1 MIQLK
6 LYNDSTKTEQ
16 YWIELYET
24 EPIKLTLSVEDIT
37 NADATST
44 FSKAFK
50 VPGTRKNAEF
60 FKNAFDIDGI
70 LYDVTI
76 KKPAEILVDGAEFK
90 TGHVRLQK
98 VFLNT
103 DLDRYDYQL
112 LFLGETRDLS
122 SIIGDKPLC
131 QLVMPDLNPPGN
143 QSTFNQTDI
152 ESSWQAFPESASL
165 TAGLAD
171 GNLLFPLIDHGNE
184 YDNNVPTAG
193 VIELGNSTGKG
204 FTHNDSN
211 GLAPTRF
218 KPMIRAKRI
227 WDQIF
232 QDAGYTYTST
242 FLNSDRFKQI
252 YISAFGNE
260 ASSEIDVNQSV
271 QTSFKAWE
279 LTIQQIAD
287 CFLYL
292 NDTIYNPGGQF
303 STGTSTCSGGSYYL
317 APATSTQNS
326 YYVMSANADVNGY
339 FENSNGSRNY
349 IAIRLELYNDT
360 TNTVL
365 RSGPYIQQ
373 GNSSFV
379 FDSRYLPDGS
389 INAGDIIKLRT
400 AAASIF
406 DSSSIE
412 NIYWDCTS
420 SPGTYTPVADLDCEY
435 KQIDFIKDILTTF
448 RLTLSPDPKIP
459 NAFIIEPWQ
468 TYINSGDLYDW
479 SKKLVENKDVIVEP
493 LFNTQSDVIEF
504 SFTQDLDYINNFH
517 YENYKHPYGWLEF
530 NSGNE
535 LLKGTRK
542 IEVKGIAPTPVD
554 QIEQDPSNPH
564 SMPEFIIPL
573 THKHNAE
580 GAVTQ
585 HVPIKPKTRM
595 LFYNGLK
602 PITDNVD
609 QWYWLN
615 VNTKVTVFPQ
625 VTPYEQFPPTSS
637 SLNLNFSND
646 IRYYLEGWPDPQD
659 ASYNQEGPT
668 IYNEYWSRYINS
680 LYNKYSRRVTAYFI
694 LNNIDLNEFSF
705 DDTIFVNGTYFR
717 PEKIIDVQIGAYTEV
732 LVQLITANDYVPTT
746 RAEET
751 LIDFTATGYAGDC
764 YNFSGY
770 IEITTQGTP
779 PFTWDLG
786 NGQTGQ
792 ALVGTPAGAGPY
804 TFIIPF
810 VSPGSYTVS
819 VTDSLGRTGVAS
831 ATVPVGI
838 YNPPTATQVI
848 TNATDCTEPCNG
860 SIAVTPADG
869 NAPYTIYWYDD
880 PTETSFTRTGL
891 CPGDYSYY
899 ITDSSGCLSASYL
912 ATVTCA
918 STEYDIWYY
927 ARDFN
932 CESLSGQFV
941 TVRVPVGTI
950 PDPVN
955 DIVSL
960 TEIVSGI
967 PAVGCYRPIYQ
978 TTGFA
983 QYEITQY
990 WINCESCNGITPEEY
1005 WVVEDCEL
1013 PGIVRTVK
1021 FTQTPQVAEAWNLDN
1036 TGGCW
1041 SVVELGNPDLWSGD
1055 TAVTMYPDC
1064 NICNEGGVTDYYHL
1078 IRRCNSPEIE
1088 TYVARHS
1095 SLLNIGDSVKV
1106 SGVIHVGICYEVIA
1120 YVEGPEDTTVLE
1132 VFPTC
1137 EICNE

>member
-70 LYDVTI
+70 LYDVTV

-103 DLDRYDYQL
+103 DLDRYDYEL

-131 QLVMPDLNPPGN
+131 QLVMDDLVPTDPASSIFT
-143 QSTFNQTDI
+143 QADI
-152 ESSWQAFPESASL
+152 ELSWQAYPESVSL

-184 YDNNVPTAG
+184 YDGGLPTSG
-193 VIELGNSTGKG
+193 VIELNNESGRG
-204 FTHNDSN
+204 FTLNASN

-232 QDAGYTYTST
+232 DDAGYTYTSS
-242 FLNSDRFKQI
+242 FLNSNRFKQI

-260 ASSEIDVNQSV
+260 ASSEVSINQSV
-271 QTSFKAWE
+271 TTSFQAE
-279 LTIQQIAD
+279 ENVDTQGIN
-287 CFLYL
+287 CYLYL
-292 NDTIYNPGGQF
+292 NDVVYNPGGQF
-303 STGTSTCSGGSYYL
+303 STGTTTCSGGSYYV
-317 APATSTQNS
+317 APATSTQNA
-326 YYVMSANADVNGY
+326 YYIMHANADVDGW
-339 FENSNGSRNY
+339 FENSDGSRNSVP
-349 IAIRLELYNDT
+349 IRIELVNASQG
-360 TNTVL
+360 NAL
-365 RSGPYIQQ
+365 LANGPYIT
-373 GNSSFV
+373 GSNSSLT
-379 FDSRYLPDGS
+379 FDSRNLADGAVT
-389 INAGDIIKLRT
+389 AGDILKIRCTTLT
-400 AAASIF
+400 GTDY
-406 DSSSIE
+406 DSVE
-412 NIYWDCTS
+412 NVYWDCTA
-420 SPGTYTPVADLDCEY
+420 SPGGYYAPGDLDCNY

-468 TYINSGDLYDW
+468 TYINSGNLYDW

-493 LFNTQSDVIEF
+493 LFNTQSDIIEF

-554 QIEQDPSNPH
+554 QIEQDDGSPH
-564 SMPEFIIPL
+564 NMPTFIIPNI
-573 THKHNAE
+573 HKHNPE

-585 HVPIKPKTRM
+585 HLPIKPKTRM

-602 PITDNVD
+602 TIPDVVD

-615 VNTKVTVFPQ
+615 INTRVEVYPQ
-625 VTPYEQFPPTSS
+625 VTPYEQFPPTNS

-646 IRYYLEGWPDPQD
+646 IRYYLDPNPGTG
-659 ASYNQEGPT
+659 YNQEGPT

-705 DDTIFVNGTYFR
+705 DDTIFVNGTYYR

-732 LVQLITANDYVPTT
+732 LVQLITANDYVPIT
-746 RAEET
+746 RAQET

-810 VSPGSYTVS
+810 VSPGTYNVTVN
-819 VTDSLGRTGVAS
+819 DSLGRTGVAS

-848 TNATDCTEPCNG
+848 TNATDCIEPCNG
-860 SIAVTPADG
+860 SIVVTPADG

-918 STEYDIWYY
+918 STEYDIWDY
-927 ARDFN
+927 ARDFD
-932 CESLSGQFV
+932 CESLSGTFV
-941 TVRVPVGTI
+941 KVRVPSGTT
-950 PDPVN
+950 PDPIN
-955 DIVSL
+955 DIVTL
-960 TEIVSGI
+960 TEIISGI
-967 PAVGCYRPIYQ
+967 PAVGCYRPIQ
-978 TTGFA
+978 LTTGLP

-990 WINCESCNGITPEEY
+990 WIDCESCNGITPEEY
-1005 WVVEDCEL
+1005 WVVESCEL
-1013 PGIVRTVK
+1013 PGNVRTVK
-1021 FTQTPQVAEAWNLDN
+1021 FTETPQVAEAWNLDN
-1036 TGGCW
+1036 TAGCW
-1041 SVVELGNPDLWSGD
+1041 SVVDLGNPDQWSGD

-1078 IRRCNSPEIE
+1078 IRQCNSPDIT

-1106 SGVIHVGICYEVIA
+1106 SGVIHVGICYEVMA

-1137 EICNE
+1137 DICNE